1 MKLVGV
7 DGDGHGFDVKTSRW
21 RYPPLADVLWDL
33 RRRVHAIL
41 TAWGLTHA
49 IVEDMV
55 TIANELVS
63 NAIEHA
69 RTSVLVDLCVDAD
82 GVSIRV
88 RDQSR
93 RPPVLHPAAAD
104 PTRGW
109 GLRMVD
115 ALASWGWTSHAD
127 GKTVWARVPH
137 PAPTPQRHLLGA
149 PLLTNFA

>member
-1 MKLVGV
+1 V
-7 DGDGHGFDVKTSRW
+7 SRW

-33 RRRVHAIL
+33 RGRVRAVL

-49 IVEDMV
+49 LVEDME

-69 RTSVLVDLCVDAD
+69 RTSVLVVLDLDAD

-93 RPPVLHPAAAD
+93 RPPVLRPFTGD

-109 GLRMVD
+109 GLRLVD

-137 PAPTPQRHLLGA
+137 PTRQPH
-149 PLLTNFA
+149 NVVS